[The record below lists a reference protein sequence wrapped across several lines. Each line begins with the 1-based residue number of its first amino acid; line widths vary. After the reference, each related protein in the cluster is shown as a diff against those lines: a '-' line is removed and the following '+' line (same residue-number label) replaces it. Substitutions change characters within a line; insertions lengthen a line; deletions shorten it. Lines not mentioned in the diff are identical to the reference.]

1 MHHYARP
8 ARNEGRIDSPSM
20 AQSDPLRVLLD
31 TSAIRGILH
40 ADAGYRDF
48 DTFDPRE
55 ADLSSGLANSAVP
68 ELALALFEGR
78 IAWNL
83 WSQRVGVVT
92 RFSA

>member
-1 MHHYARP
+1 
-8 ARNEGRIDSPSM
+8 M